1 MEVTAVG
8 RVTLADVS
16 RHVGLSR
23 SAVSL
28 VVNDSPNIPES
39 TKNRVRQAMAEL
51 GYVYNRQAA
60 MLRNPRSMA
69 LGLIVTEVRNA
80 YFGELVMAVEEAAYQ
95 VGYTVLIC
103 YSRDQADRQEI
114 QLRRLLERGIDGLV
128 IQPASDTTAEQ
139 IETWRRT
146 AGVPTVLLARH
157 FGLPHDYVGADNR
170 RAGELVGRHLASIG
184 ARSVAMVGGPTAT
197 STSTERRAGLEV
209 ALTAAGVPLSPAEQ
223 IPSPTNAAGG
233 AAATAALLDRGD
245 LPDAI
250 VAYSDAIATGLYAE
264 LHKRG
269 LRPGRDVGI
278 ASFDD
283 LPESE
288 HLVPPLTSAATF
300 PTDIGAA
307 SAKLLL
313 ERLDD
318 PADGGEV
325 AHVLIE
331 PRLRIRAS
339 TVLWR
344 GEHT

>member
-1 MEVTAVG
+1 MG

-39 TKNRVRQAMAEL
+39 TKSRVRQAMAEL

-60 MLRNPRSMA
+60 MLRNQRSMT
-69 LGLIVTEVRNA
+69 LGLIMTEVRNA
-80 YFGELVMAVEEAAYQ
+80 YFGELVMAVEEAAYEN
-95 VGYTVLIC
+95 GYTVLTC
-103 YSRDQADRQEI
+103 YSRDEADRQDI

-128 IQPASDTTAEQ
+128 IQPASDTTADR
-139 IETWRRT
+139 IEAWQRT

-157 FGLPHDYVGADNR
+157 FGLPHDYAGADNR
-170 RAGELVGRHLASIG
+170 LAGELVGRHLASIG
-184 ARSVAMVGGPTAT
+184 ARSVAMVGGPPAT
-197 STSTERRAGLEV
+197 STGTERRAGVEL
-209 ALTAAGVPLSPAEQ
+209 ALAGTGVQISPPEP
-223 IPSPTNAAGG
+223 ISSPTNSAGG
-233 AAATAALLDRGD
+233 AAATAALLDHGE
-245 LPDAI
+245 LPEAI

-269 LRPGRDVGI
+269 LRPGLDVAI

-300 PTDIGAA
+300 PADIGAA
-307 SAKLLL
+307 STALLL
-313 ERLDD
+313 QRLDG
-318 PADGGEV
+318 ASGGDEV
-325 AHVLIE
+325 SHVLIE

-344 GEHT
+344 REHT